1 MGKARDLARISP
13 DSSGRILLPSG
24 VAGVLPDANAPSGSV
39 IQVVSATFST
49 QTDFTTT
56 AYVDTGLTATITPIS
71 SSSKILVIVFQA
83 GLWKATNPVYGELRL
98 LRGATSIARFEGE
111 FGQAST
117 MSIGFGS
124 AGTVIHDSP
133 NTTSPVVYKTQ
144 CYSSGSTIQLQRNS
158 ATSTIALLEIAA

>member
-1 MGKARDLARISP
+1 MPISQINTNSIANGAVVAADLA
-13 DSSGRILLPSG
+13 
-24 VAGVLPDANAPSGSV
+24 AGAARANFGAGAVL
-39 IQVVSATFST
+39 QVVNATLST

-56 AYVDTGLTATITPIS
+56 AYVDTGLTATITPS
-71 SSSKILVIVFQA
+71 STSSKILVIVFQA

-98 LRGATSIARFEGE
+98 LRGATVISRFEGE

-117 MSIGFGS
+117 LSVGFGS
-124 AGTVIHDSP
+124 AGTAIQDSP

-158 ATSTIALLEIAA
+158 ATSTIALLEIAG